1 MGQNF
6 YICLWSG
13 PRWLTLPLPLTV
25 SLTVKCSF
33 LCLLLGIHCLCL
45 CHSICCSLCLCNC
58 LCHHRR
64 AGGRGCQRVAAA
76 GWGPFVRLN
85 HGALLRHGH
94 RHRRRPWRAALA
106 MASCF
111 SLPCGPRHHHHRRHK
126 DPCRLHPQSRHQTP
140 LWEDVPQRVLL
151 RISSPTHPPASHL
164 AQRGQGQHR
173 SS

>member
-1 MGQNF
+1 MSSWHQPGQ
-6 YICLWSG
+6 G
-13 PRWLTLPLPLTV
+13 TG
-25 SLTVKCSF
+25 
-33 LCLLLGIHCLCL
+33 LLGIPCLCL
-45 CHSICCSLCLCNC
+45 CHSICCFLCLCNC

-106 MASCF
+106 MASSF

-126 DPCRLHPQSRHQTP
+126 DPCRLHAQPRHQPASLGRCPTASASSNQLSNSP
-140 LWEDVPQRVLL
+140 SCFTSGSAGARSASVIIMISM
-151 RISSPTHPPASHL
+151 ISSKLISI
-164 AQRGQGQHR
+164 
-173 SS
+173 